1 MKKNNKGFMLV
12 ETIIVTVVV
21 ATIMISLYVAF
32 NRIYGAYESKK
43 TYMDIEPI
51 YAIDI
56 IRNYLIDEFLI
67 EDILNNVDNNGVVNI
82 ISNKE
87 IKIELK
93 DYQRDYL
100 NKIIENYSITELQI
114 IENPSYDDIEENVKT
129 KLFEN
134 KYESYKNY
142 VNHLEDAN
150 EFGSK
155 YPSNDYIFIIEESTL
170 TEGQYIYGSMALRGY
185 YEHYVY

>member
-56 IRNYLIDEFLI
+56 IKDYLIDEFLI
-67 EDILNNVDNNGVVNI
+67 EDILSDADNNGIVNV

-93 DYQRDYL
+93 DYHSYHKNHFEVNKLDHYLTLNCYHL
-100 NKIIENYSITELQI
+100 NKSYILLYHIISQI
-114 IENPSYDDIEENVKT
+114 
-129 KLFEN
+129 L
-134 KYESYKNY
+134 
-142 VNHLEDAN
+142 
-150 EFGSK
+150 SK
-155 YPSNDYIFIIEESTL
+155 
-170 TEGQYIYGSMALRGY
+170 
-185 YEHYVY
+185 

>member
-56 IRNYLIDEFLI
+56 IKDYLIDEFLI
-67 EDILNNVDNNGVVNI
+67 EDILSDADNNGIVNV

-100 NKIIENYSITELQI
+100 NKIIENYNITELQI
-114 IENPSYDDIEENVKT
+114 IESSYYYELEENVKT

-142 VNHLEDAN
+142 VNHLEDSN

-155 YPSNDYIFIIEESTL
+155 YFDNVYIFIIEESTP
-170 TEGQYIYGSMALRGY
+170 TEGQYIYGSMALQGNY
-185 YEHYVY
+185 